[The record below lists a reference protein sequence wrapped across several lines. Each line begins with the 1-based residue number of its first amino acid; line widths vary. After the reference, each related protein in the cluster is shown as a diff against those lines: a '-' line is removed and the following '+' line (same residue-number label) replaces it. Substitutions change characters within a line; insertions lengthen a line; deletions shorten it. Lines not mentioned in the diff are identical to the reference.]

1 MSKNKTLKDLSAFLN
16 ENPQQ
21 IKFKNPSSK
30 ADFLRSEPNSLVD
43 VPQIKENNTQ
53 SDLLSA
59 NAIEIANALHEQAKQ
74 DKKSFIDL
82 WLKILEEGAKK
93 DPLLKNTTAFKLFR
107 SIRNTSI
114 NIALEG
120 ISQLIKKKS

>member
-1 MSKNKTLKDLSAFLN
+1 MSKNKTLNDLSDFLN

-21 IKFKNPSSK
+21 IKFKSPSSK
-30 ADFLRSEPNSLVD
+30 AEFLKSEPNSLVD
-43 VPQIKENNTQ
+43 VPQIKEQKNT
-53 SDLLSA
+53 SDLFSA
-59 NAIEIANALHEQAKQ
+59 NASDIANILHKQAKE
-74 DKKSFIDL
+74 DKKSFVDL

-93 DPLLKNTTAFKLFR
+93 DPLLKNTTAFRFLK

-120 ISQLIKKKS
+120 LSQLIKKKD